1 MTASSPEDYADI
13 SMMSMDHLINE
24 FAGWNSILDTDD
36 YDLIAKT
43 KALYRFAMNN
53 YHAPGSELLLQALQA
68 FEDARDDRDQR

>member
-1 MTASSPEDYADI
+1 MTAPEDFADI
-13 SMMSMDHLINE
+13 SMMSMDHLITE
-24 FAGWNSILDTDD
+24 FAGWNSILDSDD

-68 FEDARDDRDQR
+68 FEEATNDRE

>member
-1 MTASSPEDYADI
+1 MTARSPDDFADI

-24 FAGWNSILDTDD
+24 FAGWNSVLDSDD

-53 YHAPGSELLLQALQA
+53 YNAPGSELLLQAIQA
-68 FEDARDDRDQR
+68 FEEAKDDR